1 MVPEPEYVVP
11 PGVPVMVHDPEAGS
25 PLRATLPVDVYKR
38 QTPLLVTEAMVGF
51 ELVHTPPEEGVR

>member
-25 PLRATLPVDVYKR
+25 PLRATLPVV
-38 QTPLLVTEAMVGF
+38 VIHVGCVMVPITGA
-51 ELVHTPPEEGVR
+51 EGLSLIHISEPTRPY